1 MVKSTLI
8 QKFGIASVFVVIFGF
23 VLKIILFLMKVNE
36 IAGDILMISGLG
48 MFVLSGLIS
57 LSIFA
62 IKEKQYPVLLIW
74 LVPITIFSMIFVP
87 SLLA

>member
-1 MVKSTLI
+1 
-8 QKFGIASVFVVIFGF
+8 
-23 VLKIILFLMKVNE
+23 MKVNE